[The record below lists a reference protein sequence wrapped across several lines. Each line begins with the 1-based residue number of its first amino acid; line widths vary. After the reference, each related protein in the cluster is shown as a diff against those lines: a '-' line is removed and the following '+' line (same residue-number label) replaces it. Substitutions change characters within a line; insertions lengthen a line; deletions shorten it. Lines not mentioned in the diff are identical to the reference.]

1 MLRTI
6 SLLLLLILSACGGSS
21 GSGSTIGTIGTTS
34 ATRAVVTTTTLPPQ
48 PPALD
53 ELVISIDRMPDGWVQ
68 VDDMSGP
75 VGLDAFDPSLIDSL
89 SDVGI
94 VNGYRVTFARSA
106 TSEVAALASSGAE
119 LIVSLALEMDD
130 EEAAQSAIS
139 TIESSVSGMLVTSRP
154 IRTPGAGIRLEL
166 TGGIFLMAWSVDQV
180 VQVLVAN
187 GAPAGNIVNIADL
200 VPDVD

>member
-1 MLRTI
+1 MLRTT
-6 SLLLLLILSACGGSS
+6 SLLLLLILTACGGDS

-34 ATRAVVTTTTLPPQ
+34 ATRSVVTTTTLPPQ
-48 PPALD
+48 PHALD

-75 VGLDAFDPSLIDSL
+75 VSLDAFDPSLIDGL

-106 TSEVAALASSGAE
+106 TSEVAALARSGAE

-139 TIESSVSGMLVTSRP
+139 TIESSVSGMVVTSRP
-154 IRTPGAGIRLEL
+154 IRTPGVGIRLEL
-166 TGGIFLMAWSVDQV
+166 NGESLSWRGRSIRSFRCSSQT
-180 VQVLVAN
+180 VLR
-187 GAPAGNIVNIADL
+187 P
-200 VPDVD
+200 PTS

>member
-130 EEAAQSAIS
+130 EEAAQSAIFDNRV
-139 TIESSVSGMLVTSRP
+139 VSQRDAGHLATHPHARRRYSPRVDRRDLSHGVVGRSG
-154 IRTPGAGIRLEL
+154 RPGARRKRCSGRQYREHC
-166 TGGIFLMAWSVDQV
+166 
-180 VQVLVAN
+180 
-187 GAPAGNIVNIADL
+187 
-200 VPDVD
+200 

>member
-1 MLRTI
+1 MLRTT
-6 SLLLLLILSACGGSS
+6 SLLLLLILTACGGGS

-34 ATRAVVTTTTLPPQ
+34 ATRSVVTTTTLPPQ
-48 PPALD
+48 PHALD
-53 ELVISIDRMPDGWVQ
+53 ELVISIDHMPDGWVQ

-75 VGLDAFDPSLIDSL
+75 VSLDAFDPSLIDGL

-106 TSEVAALASSGAE
+106 TSEVAALARSGAE

-139 TIESSVSGMLVTSRP
+139 TIESSVSGMAVTSRP
-154 IRTPGAGIRLEL
+154 IRTPGVGVRFEL
-166 TGGIFLMAWSVDQV
+166 NGGIFLMVWSVDQV
-180 VQVLVAN
+180 VQVLIAN
-187 GAPAGNIVNIADL
+187 GAPAANIVNIADL